1 MKFPFLSPANPAIR
15 KLSPVDAVTMVK
27 RQDVTLLDV
36 RDASEL
42 SSTGRA
48 KGALHIPL
56 FLLKSQSDPRH
67 PEFHTDLSV
76 DKPVLIYCASGARS
90 GMAAKILAG
99 HGFSEI
105 YNIGSL
111 HHWTAAGGK
120 VSS

>member
-27 RQDVTLLDV
+27 RQEDV

-56 FLLKSQSDPRH
+56 FLLKSQGDPRH

>member
-1 MKFPFLSPANPAIR
+1 MKFPFLRPANPAIK
-15 KLSPVDAVTMVK
+15 KLSPVDAVSMVK
-27 RQDVTLLDV
+27 HKDVTLLDV

-42 SSTGRA
+42 ASTGRA

-56 FLLKSQSDPRH
+56 FLLKSQGDPRH
-67 PEFHTDLSV
+67 PEFHADLSV

-90 GMAAKILAG
+90 GMAARILAG
-99 HGFSEI
+99 NGFTEI

-111 HHWTAAGGK
+111 RHWTSAGGK